1 MCLLNINNNKN
12 ITFTI
17 KYILIVIENVI
28 SINNSFISSVIA
40 FSFVSISNNK
50 IIIKKKIIWPER
62 SVPCSANL

>member
-50 IIIKKKIIWPER
+50 IIIKKR
-62 SVPCSANL
+62 